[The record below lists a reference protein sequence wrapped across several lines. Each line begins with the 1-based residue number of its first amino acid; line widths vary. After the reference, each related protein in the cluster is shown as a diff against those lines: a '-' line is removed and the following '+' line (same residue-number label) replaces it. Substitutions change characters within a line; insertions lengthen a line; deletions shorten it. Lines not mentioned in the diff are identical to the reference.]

1 MEGPFPGF
9 IVVLDYVCKCCPG
22 ERRVY
27 MGGGKHPTDLSC
39 TLLEGASSYEQGWN
53 SQCSLSLNSSSSK
66 KGPPF
71 RRENHLGAGC
81 GQVAGG
87 TNRVDGVG
95 DAKLSLALNKNVE
108 AVTLPGAIQA
118 SLSVCRPGSAS
129 LGSCLA
135 QG

>member
-22 ERRVY
+22 ERRVC

-39 TLLEGASSYEQGWN
+39 PLLEGASSCEQGWN

-81 GQVAGG
+81 GRDGGG
-87 TNRVDGVG
+87 TNRVDGLG
-95 DAKLSLALNKNVE
+95 DAN
-108 AVTLPGAIQA
+108 I
-118 SLSVCRPGSAS
+118 SVG
-129 LGSCLA
+129 GD
-135 QG
+135 